1 MCAVRGRLGIGSVLQ
16 EDVRHPCRR
25 WRTSRA
31 KMAHIP
37 GGQGR
42 RLRLL
47 RIINSVV
54 SFVYLKIYK
63 FGHCLTGKY

>member
-25 WRTSRA
+25 WRTFRA

-37 GGQGR
+37 GRAGQTAAAFTD
-42 RLRLL
+42 
-47 RIINSVV
+47 N
-54 SFVYLKIYK
+54 
-63 FGHCLTGKY
+63 